1 MHRYRV
7 EGANESCEIHV
18 LLNVGYG
25 PFVAWCMRW
34 LALLEARI
42 QLGSEFCEQEPLI
55 GRLGLGVSL
64 LLRWL
69 FWLCEVLLWGVV
81 CRRQV
86 WSFEGKI
93 VEVKLVLQVLK
104 YGAAGFLTLL
114 GLVVGLL
121 RSWEEVC

>member
-1 MHRYRV
+1 MM
-7 EGANESCEIHV
+7 
-18 LLNVGYG
+18 L
-25 PFVAWCMRW
+25 
-34 LALLEARI
+34 LALLEVARI

-55 GRLGLGVSL
+55 GRLELGVSL

-69 FWLCEVLLWGVV
+69 FWLCEVLFWGVV

-86 WSFEGKI
+86 WSLEGEI
-93 VEVKLVLQVLK
+93 VEVKLVLLVLK

-114 GLVVGLL
+114 GLVVGLQ